1 MENNI
6 ERKLLPLALVDVND
20 GQIEGLPRNPRSWT
34 YADVE
39 NLKASLEQTPELL
52 EARGIIVYPYEGRFV
67 AIGGNLRLTALRSLE
82 KESAPCIILPA
93 DMPIEKLKEI
103 AIKDN
108 GSFGSWDEKLLLED
122 WNGVP
127 FAEWGID
134 LFFDNGEDEEPDKR
148 PKDDDGRDEFKVEF
162 EAREFDFVN
171 QRLREINEEDQGQA
185 LLQLIHEDIDGKEA
199 EA

>member
-1 MENNI
+1 MENNL
-6 ERKLLPLALVDVND
+6 ERKQLPLVLVDVND

-34 YADVE
+34 YTDVE
-39 NLKASLEQTPELL
+39 NLKASIEQTPELL
-52 EARGIIVYPYEGRFV
+52 DARGIIVYPHEDRFV
-67 AIGGNLRLTALRSLE
+67 AIGGNVRLTALRSLG
-82 KESAPCIILPA
+82 KESAPCIILPS

-134 LFFDNGEDEEPDKR
+134 VFWGDAEEEVPEKK
-148 PKDDDGRDEFKVEF
+148 PKDNDGRDEFKVEF

-171 QRLREINEEDQGQA
+171 QRLREINDDQGQA
-185 LLQLIHEDIDGKEA
+185 LMQLIHEAIDEKEGKA
-199 EA
+199 

>member
-6 ERKLLPLALVDVND
+6 ERKQLPLVLVDVND

-34 YADVE
+34 YTDVE
-39 NLKASLEQTPELL
+39 NLKASIEQTPELL
-52 EARGIIVYPYEGRFV
+52 EARGIIVYPHEDRFV
-67 AIGGNLRLTALRSLE
+67 AIGGNMRLTALRSLG

-93 DMPIEKLKEI
+93 DMPIGKLKEI

-122 WNGVP
+122 WSGVP

-134 LFFDNGEDEEPDKR
+134 VFWGDDEEEEPEKK
-148 PKDDDGRDEFKVEF
+148 PKDNDGRDEFNVEF

-171 QRLREINEEDQGQA
+171 QRLREINEDDQGQA
-185 LLQLIHEDIDGKEA
+185 LLQLIHEAIDEKEGKA
-199 EA
+199 

>member
-6 ERKLLPLALVDVND
+6 ERKQLPLVLVDVND
-20 GQIEGLPRNPRSWT
+20 GQIDGLPRNPRSWT
-34 YADVE
+34 YTDIE

-52 EARGIIVYPYEGRFV
+52 EARGIIVYPHKDRFV
-67 AIGGNLRLTALRSLE
+67 AIGGNMRLTALRSLG

-134 LFFDNGEDEEPDKR
+134 LFFDNGEDEEPEKK
-148 PKDDDGRDEFKVEF
+148 PKNDDGRDEFKVEF

-171 QRLREINEEDQGQA
+171 QRLRDINDEDQGQA
-185 LLQLIHEDIDGKEA
+185 LLQLIREDIEGKEP

>member
-6 ERKLLPLALVDVND
+6 ERKQLPLVLVDVND

-34 YADVE
+34 YTDVE
-39 NLKASLEQTPELL
+39 NLKASIEQTPELL
-52 EARGIIVYPYEGRFV
+52 EARGIIVYPHEDRFV
-67 AIGGNLRLTALRSLE
+67 AIGGNMRLTALRSLG

-108 GSFGSWDEKLLLED
+108 GSFGDWEEKLLLDD

-127 FAEWGID
+127 LAAWGID
-134 LFFDNGEDEEPDKR
+134 VFCGDDEEEGTDKK
-148 PKDDDGRDEFKVEF
+148 PKDKDGRDEFKVEF

-171 QRLREINEEDQGQA
+171 QRLMEINEDDQGKA
-185 LLQLIHEDIDGKEA
+185 LLQIIHEAIDEEEGKA
-199 EA
+199 